1 MVEQVANSA
10 SDGDQAQLD
19 AERQRCASE
28 GQRTGNDGHE
38 QPFKDARQMISDRA
52 TRDGDG
58 FA

>member
-1 MVEQVANSA
+1 MAIRLTSGREATAVAPA
-10 SDGDQAQLD
+10 G
-19 AERQRCASE
+19 